1 MKDYSALK
9 TKLESKLQSLLEREK
24 DIEDV
29 LGDPG
34 NSDWEENA
42 LEMENDETWLG
53 IGELTKDEVHQ
64 IRQALNRIEHGK
76 YGVCGQCGKDIP
88 SERLELLPW
97 TTSCVD
103 CS

>member
-1 MKDYSALK
+1 VNSYTALK
-9 TKLESKLQSLLEREK
+9 AKLESKLQSLLEREK

-34 NSDWEENA
+34 NSDWKENA

-53 IGELTKDEVHQ
+53 IGDMTKDEVHQ

-76 YGVCGQCGKDIP
+76 YGVCGTCGKAIP
-88 SERLELLPW
+88 NERLELLPW